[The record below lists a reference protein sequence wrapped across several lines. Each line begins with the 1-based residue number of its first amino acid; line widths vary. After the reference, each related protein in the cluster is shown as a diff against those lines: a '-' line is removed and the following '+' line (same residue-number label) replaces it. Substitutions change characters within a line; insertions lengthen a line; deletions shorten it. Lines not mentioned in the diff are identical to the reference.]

1 MQSICAHEQIK
12 AQTQYKYIYSEK
24 DKQGG
29 AIMTD
34 SQMLAKN
41 WLLSLQDYAEI
52 LKAEKR
58 TLEML
63 EARLCRGVSSYEYK
77 GPRDLDRSRA
87 AHEDALAAYSAQIVR
102 TEKAQKVY
110 ITALQQT
117 QHVIEQLPAELQALA
132 IDKYINK
139 LSQRELEKAH
149 NYGHTQIFHYL
160 GVILEFVAEI
170 LAADKTEL
178 TPRIKQ
184 EATA

>member
-1 MQSICAHEQIK
+1 
-12 AQTQYKYIYSEK
+12 
-24 DKQGG
+24 
-29 AIMTD
+29 MTD

-41 WLLSLQDYAEI
+41 WLLSLHDYAEI

-63 EARLCRGVSSYEYK
+63 EAKLYRGVSSYEYK
-77 GPRDLDRSRA
+77 GPRDFDRSRA

-102 TEKAQKVY
+102 TEKAQKNY
-110 ITALQQT
+110 ITALEQT
-117 QHVIEQLPAELQALA
+117 QRVIAKLPAKLQALA
-132 IDKYINK
+132 IDKYINM
-139 LSQRELEKAH
+139 LPQRDLEKIH
-149 NYGHTQIFHYL
+149 HYQRSQIFNL
-160 GVILEFVAEI
+160 CRKILDRVAEI